1 MDLFFFFPELFDS
14 KSWKLQITHKT
25 GVSKFCLPMGLYWWL
40 ARCLKATFN
49 LHGTE
54 DTCLVLRVS

>member
-25 GVSKFCLPMGLYWWL
+25 GVSKFCLLMGLYWWL
-40 ARCLKATFN
+40 ARRLKATL

-54 DTCLVLRVS
+54 DTCLVLRVC